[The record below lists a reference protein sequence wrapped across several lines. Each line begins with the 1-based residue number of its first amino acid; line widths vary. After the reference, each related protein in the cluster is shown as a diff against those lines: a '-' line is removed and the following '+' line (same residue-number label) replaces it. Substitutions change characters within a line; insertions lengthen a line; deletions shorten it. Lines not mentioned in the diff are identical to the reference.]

1 METVLTSEM
10 LSYEELIGPVEA
22 RMMRSIWRIVRDPQE
37 SEDTMQEAL
46 MIIWK
51 RLDRVRAHPNPHAL
65 ILKICTDASY
75 DTLRKRKRHTHI
87 EEPDVLQRLPA
98 PNGVPAPDEM
108 TGIET
113 EKEILA
119 AVARLPRKQ
128 AVAILMRLVQEQPY
142 ETIARVM
149 GCAESTVRIHV
160 LRGRQRLSRWLAHL
174 KEVIK

>member
-1 METVLTSEM
+1 MVIVVTCVM

-37 SEDTMQEAL
+37 AEDTMQDAL

-75 DTLRKRKRHTHI
+75 DTLRKRKRHARR
-87 EEPDVLQRLPA
+87 EDPDVLHRLQA
-98 PNGVPAPDEM
+98 HGGVTVPDEV

-119 AVARLPRKQ
+119 AVARLPKKQ

-142 ETIARVM
+142 EAIARAM